1 MKICTIFR
9 EGNLG
14 FGRKKIEIYE
24 NMYHLQRRKARLCDK
39 EKNYIF
45 AYSETRSRDLNVPS
59 IGKERVSTGGFRV
72 DLRAVFTL
80 NNWDGQTLCS

>member
-1 MKICTIFR
+1 
-9 EGNLG
+9 
-14 FGRKKIEIYE
+14 
-24 NMYHLQRRKARLCDK
+24 MYHLQRRKARLVMK
-39 EKNYIF
+39 RIPNMF
-45 AYSETRSRDLNVPS
+45 AYIETRSRDLNVPS